1 MTSNAACGRMK
12 GQNRFAARRAGSR
25 PLAPAPLCRCISII
39 LNKENGEIKME
50 KIEQANREALR
61 RILGGEP
68 ELIDVCP
75 AGELLPELDEYAIGH
90 AGPPIAWEEMC
101 GPMQGAIMG
110 AAVYEGMADT
120 LEQAAEMAASGKIR
134 FISNHSMH
142 CVGPMTG
149 MITRSMPL
157 WVVRNKTFGNFAYST
172 FKEGIGK
179 VMRFGANSQEV
190 IDRLRWLQNSLGPAM
205 KKALAQSGPISL
217 KLIIS
222 RALAMGDEM
231 HQRNV
236 AASSLLTRELAPYLA
251 NAVEDAAER
260 FKILSFLSTN
270 DQFFLNLAMAA
281 GKATMDPV
289 RDIPHCSVVT
299 AMSRNGTNFGIQVSA
314 LGDRWFQAPACMP
327 VGLYFPGYTEA
338 DANPDL
344 GDSAICETFGIGG
357 FAMASSPAV
366 VRFVGA
372 GNISSAMKYSRD
384 MMEITVGEN
393 DAYVMPTMD
402 FTGTGT
408 GIDIRRVIETGIL
421 PVINTGMAHKKP
433 GVGQVGA
440 GVVKPPMECFEQA
453 LYALAEYEGVT
464 E

>member
-1 MTSNAACGRMK
+1 
-12 GQNRFAARRAGSR
+12 
-25 PLAPAPLCRCISII
+25 
-39 LNKENGEIKME
+39 ME
-50 KIEQANREALR
+50 RIEQANKEALR
-61 RILGGEP
+61 RILSGEP

-75 AGELLPELDEYAIGH
+75 AREVILELDDHSIGH
-90 AGPPIAWEEMC
+90 AGPPIAWKEMC

-110 AAVYEGMADT
+110 AAVYEGMAST
-120 LEQAAEMAASGKIR
+120 LEEAAKMAASGKIH

-157 WVVRNKTFGNFAYST
+157 WVVRNKTFGNYAYST
-172 FKEGIGK
+172 FNEGIGK
-179 VMRFGANSQEV
+179 VMRFGANSTEV
-190 IDRLRWLQNSLGPAM
+190 IDRLRWIQNDLGPAM
-205 KKALAQSGPISL
+205 KRALQESGPISL

-251 NAVEDAAER
+251 NVVEDPAKR

-281 GKATMDPV
+281 GKATMDPI
-289 RDIPHCSVVT
+289 RDIPHC
-299 AMSRNGTNFGIQVSA
+299 SRNGTNFGIQVSA

-327 VGLYFPGYTEA
+327 VGLYFPGYSEA
-338 DANPDL
+338 DANPDM

-408 GIDIRRVIETGIL
+408 GIDIRKVIETGIL

-464 E
+464 EE

>member
-1 MTSNAACGRMK
+1 
-12 GQNRFAARRAGSR
+12 
-25 PLAPAPLCRCISII
+25 
-39 LNKENGEIKME
+39 ME
-50 KIEQANREALR
+50 RIEQANKEALR
-61 RILGGEP
+61 RILSGEP

-75 AGELLPELDEYAIGH
+75 AGELIPELDDHSIGH
-90 AGPPIAWEEMC
+90 AGPPIAWKEMC

-110 AAVYEGMADT
+110 AAVYEGMAST
-120 LEQAAEMAASGKIR
+120 LEEAAEMAASGKIH

-157 WVVRNKTFGNFAYST
+157 WVVRNKTFGNYAYST
-172 FKEGIGK
+172 FNEGIGK
-179 VMRFGANSQEV
+179 VMRFGANSTEV
-190 IDRLRWLQNSLGPAM
+190 IDRLRWIQNDLGPAM
-205 KKALAQSGPISL
+205 KRALQD
-217 KLIIS
+217 S

-251 NAVEDAAER
+251 NVVEDPAKR

-327 VGLYFPGYTEA
+327 VGLYFPGYSEA
-338 DANPDL
+338 DANPDM

-408 GIDIRRVIETGIL
+408 GIDIRKVIETGIL

-453 LYALAEYEGVT
+453 LYALAEYEGIT
-464 E
+464 EE

>member
-1 MTSNAACGRMK
+1 MTATAGCGRMK

-50 KIEQANREALR
+50 KMR

-172 FKEGIGK
+172 FNEGIGK

-260 FKILSFLSTN
+260 FRILSFLSTN

-289 RDIPHCSVVT
+289 RDIPHCSIVT

-338 DANPDL
+338 DANPDM

>member
-1 MTSNAACGRMK
+1 
-12 GQNRFAARRAGSR
+12 
-25 PLAPAPLCRCISII
+25 
-39 LNKENGEIKME
+39 ME

-172 FKEGIGK
+172 FNEGIGK

-260 FKILSFLSTN
+260 FRILSFLSTN

-281 GKATMDPV
+281 GK
-289 RDIPHCSVVT
+289 
-299 AMSRNGTNFGIQVSA
+299 VSA

-338 DANPDL
+338 DANPDM

-408 GIDIRRVIETGIL
+408 GIDIRKVIETGIL

>member
-1 MTSNAACGRMK
+1 
-12 GQNRFAARRAGSR
+12 
-25 PLAPAPLCRCISII
+25 
-39 LNKENGEIKME
+39 ME
-50 KIEQANREALR
+50 RIEQANKEALR
-61 RILGGEP
+61 RILSGEP

-75 AGELLPELDEYAIGH
+75 AGEVIPELDNHSIGH

-110 AAVYEGMADT
+110 AAVYEGMAST
-120 LEQAAEMAASGKIR
+120 LEEAAKMAASGKIH

-157 WVVRNKTFGNFAYST
+157 WVVRNKTFGNYAYST
-172 FKEGIGK
+172 FNEGIGK
-179 VMRFGANSQEV
+179 VMRFGANSTEV
-190 IDRLRWLQNSLGPAM
+190 IDRLRWIQNDLGPAM
-205 KKALAQSGPISL
+205 KRALQESGPISL

-251 NAVEDAAER
+251 NVVEDPAKR

-281 GKATMDPV
+281 GKATMDPI

-327 VGLYFPGYTEA
+327 VGLYFPGYSEA
-338 DANPDL
+338 DANPDM

-357 FAMASSPAV
+357 FAILS
-366 VRFVGA
+366 RGGA
-372 GNISSAMKYSRD
+372 LCRRRKYQQRHEVFPRYD
-384 MMEITVGEN
+384 GDHRWGKRCLC
-393 DAYVMPTMD
+393 DAD
-402 FTGTGT
+402 HG
-408 GIDIRRVIETGIL
+408 
-421 PVINTGMAHKKP
+421 
-433 GVGQVGA
+433 
-440 GVVKPPMECFEQA
+440 
-453 LYALAEYEGVT
+453 LYRYRHRH
-464 E
+464 

>member
-1 MTSNAACGRMK
+1 
-12 GQNRFAARRAGSR
+12 
-25 PLAPAPLCRCISII
+25 
-39 LNKENGEIKME
+39 ME
-50 KIEQANREALR
+50 KIEQANKEALR
-61 RILGGEP
+61 RILSGEP

-75 AGELLPELDEYAIGH
+75 AGEVIPELDNHSIGH

-110 AAVYEGMADT
+110 AAVYEGMAST
-120 LEQAAEMAASGKIR
+120 LEEAAKMAASGKIH

-157 WVVRNKTFGNFAYST
+157 WVVRNKTFGNYAYST
-172 FKEGIGK
+172 FNEGIGK
-179 VMRFGANSQEV
+179 VMRFGANSTEV
-190 IDRLRWLQNSLGPAM
+190 IDRLRWIQNDLGPAM
-205 KKALAQSGPISL
+205 KRALQESGPISL

-251 NAVEDAAER
+251 NVVEDPAKR

-327 VGLYFPGYTEA
+327 VGLYFPGYSEA
-338 DANPDL
+338 DANPDM
-344 GDSAICETFGIGG
+344 GDSAICETFGI
-357 FAMASSPAV
+357 
-366 VRFVGA
+366 

-408 GIDIRRVIETGIL
+408 GIDIRKVIETGIL

-453 LYALAEYEGVT
+453 LYALAEYEGIT
-464 E
+464 EE

>member
-1 MTSNAACGRMK
+1 
-12 GQNRFAARRAGSR
+12 
-25 PLAPAPLCRCISII
+25 
-39 LNKENGEIKME
+39 ME
-50 KIEQANREALR
+50 RIEQANKEALR
-61 RILGGEP
+61 RILSGEP

-75 AGELLPELDEYAIGH
+75 AGEVIPELDNHSIGH
-90 AGPPIAWEEMC
+90 AGPPIAWKEMC

-110 AAVYEGMADT
+110 AAVYEGMAST
-120 LEQAAEMAASGKIR
+120 LEEAAEMAASGKIH

-149 MITRSMPL
+149 MITSSMPL
-157 WVVRNKTFGNFAYST
+157 WVVRNKTFGNYAYST
-172 FKEGIGK
+172 FNEGIGK
-179 VMRFGANSQEV
+179 VMRFGANSTEV
-190 IDRLRWLQNSLGPAM
+190 IDRLRWIQNDLGPAM
-205 KKALAQSGPISL
+205 KRALQESGPISL

-251 NAVEDAAER
+251 NVVEDPAKR

-289 RDIPHCSVVT
+289 HDIPHCSVVT

-314 LGDRWFQAPACMP
+314 LGDSWFQAPACMP
-327 VGLYFPGYTEA
+327 VGLYFPGYSEA
-338 DANPDL
+338 DANPDM

-408 GIDIRRVIETGIL
+408 GIDIRKVIETGIL

-433 GVGQVGA
+433 GVGRWVR
-440 GVVKPPMECFEQA
+440 VSLSLLWSA
-453 LYALAEYEGVT
+453 LNRPCMHWPSTKG
-464 E
+464 

>member
-1 MTSNAACGRMK
+1 
-12 GQNRFAARRAGSR
+12 
-25 PLAPAPLCRCISII
+25 
-39 LNKENGEIKME
+39 ME
-50 KIEQANREALR
+50 RIEQANKEALR
-61 RILGGEP
+61 RILSGEP

-75 AGELLPELDEYAIGH
+75 AGEVIPELDNHSIGH
-90 AGPPIAWEEMC
+90 AGPPIAWKEMC

-110 AAVYEGMADT
+110 AAVYEGMAST
-120 LEQAAEMAASGKIR
+120 LEEAAEMAASGKIH

-149 MITRSMPL
+149 MITSSMPL
-157 WVVRNKTFGNFAYST
+157 WVVRNKTFGNYAYST
-172 FKEGIGK
+172 FNEGK
-179 VMRFGANSQEV
+179 VMRFGANSTEV
-190 IDRLRWLQNSLGPAM
+190 IDRLRWIQNDLGPAM
-205 KKALAQSGPISL
+205 KRALQESGLISL

-251 NAVEDAAER
+251 NVVEDPAKR

-281 GKATMDPV
+281 GKATMDPI

-327 VGLYFPGYTEA
+327 VGLYFPGYSEA
-338 DANPDL
+338 DANPDM

-408 GIDIRRVIETGIL
+408 GIDIRKVIETGIL

-453 LYALAEYEGVT
+453 LYALAEYEGIT
-464 E
+464 EE

>member
-1 MTSNAACGRMK
+1 
-12 GQNRFAARRAGSR
+12 
-25 PLAPAPLCRCISII
+25 
-39 LNKENGEIKME
+39 
-50 KIEQANREALR
+50 
-61 RILGGEP
+61 
-68 ELIDVCP
+68 
-75 AGELLPELDEYAIGH
+75 
-90 AGPPIAWEEMC
+90 
-101 GPMQGAIMG
+101 
-110 AAVYEGMADT
+110 
-120 LEQAAEMAASGKIR
+120 MAASGKIH

-157 WVVRNKTFGNFAYST
+157 WVVRNKTFGNYAYST
-172 FKEGIGK
+172 FNEGIGK
-179 VMRFGANSQEV
+179 VMRFGANSTEV
-190 IDRLRWLQNSLGPAM
+190 IDRLRWIQNDLGPAM
-205 KKALAQSGPISL
+205 KRALQESGPISL

-251 NAVEDAAER
+251 NVVEDPAKR

-327 VGLYFPGYTEA
+327 VGLYFPGYSEA
-338 DANPDL
+338 DTNPDM

-384 MMEITVGEN
+384 MMEITIGEN

-408 GIDIRRVIETGIL
+408 GIDIRKVIETGIL

-453 LYALAEYEGVT
+453 LYALAEYEGIT
-464 E
+464 EE

>member
-1 MTSNAACGRMK
+1 
-12 GQNRFAARRAGSR
+12 
-25 PLAPAPLCRCISII
+25 
-39 LNKENGEIKME
+39 ME
-50 KIEQANREALR
+50 RIEQANKEALR
-61 RILGGEP
+61 RILSGEP

-75 AGELLPELDEYAIGH
+75 AGEVIPELANHSIGH
-90 AGPPIAWEEMC
+90 AGPPIAWKEMC

-110 AAVYEGMADT
+110 AAVYEGMAST
-120 LEQAAEMAASGKIR
+120 LEEAAKMAASGKIH

-157 WVVRNKTFGNFAYST
+157 WVVRNKTFGNYAYST
-172 FKEGIGK
+172 FNEGIGK
-179 VMRFGANSQEV
+179 VMRFGANSTEV
-190 IDRLRWLQNSLGPAM
+190 IDRLRWIQNDLGPAM
-205 KKALAQSGPISL
+205 KRALQESGPISL

-236 AASSLLTRELAPYLA
+236 AASSLLTRE
-251 NAVEDAAER
+251 VEDPAKR

-327 VGLYFPGYTEA
+327 VGLYFPGYSEA
-338 DANPDL
+338 DANPDM

-408 GIDIRRVIETGIL
+408 GIDIRKVIETGIL

-453 LYALAEYEGVT
+453 LYALAEYEGIT
-464 E
+464 EE

>member
-1 MTSNAACGRMK
+1 
-12 GQNRFAARRAGSR
+12 
-25 PLAPAPLCRCISII
+25 
-39 LNKENGEIKME
+39 ME
-50 KIEQANREALR
+50 RIEQANKEALR
-61 RILGGEP
+61 RILSGEP

-75 AGELLPELDEYAIGH
+75 AGEVIPELDNHSIGH
-90 AGPPIAWEEMC
+90 AGPPIAWKEMC

-110 AAVYEGMADT
+110 AAVYEGMAST
-120 LEQAAEMAASGKIR
+120 LEEAAKMAASGKIH

-157 WVVRNKTFGNFAYST
+157 WVVRNKTFGNYAYCT
-172 FKEGIGK
+172 FNEGIGK
-179 VMRFGANSQEV
+179 VMRFGANSTEV
-190 IDRLRWLQNSLGPAM
+190 IDRLRWIQNAM
-205 KKALAQSGPISL
+205 KRALQESGPISL

-251 NAVEDAAER
+251 NVVEDPAKR

-281 GKATMDPV
+281 GKATMDPI

-327 VGLYFPGYTEA
+327 VGLYFPGYSEA
-338 DANPDL
+338 DANPDM

-408 GIDIRRVIETGIL
+408 GIDIRKVIETGIL

-464 E
+464 EE

>member
-1 MTSNAACGRMK
+1 
-12 GQNRFAARRAGSR
+12 
-25 PLAPAPLCRCISII
+25 
-39 LNKENGEIKME
+39 ME
-50 KIEQANREALR
+50 RIEQANKEALR
-61 RILGGEP
+61 RILSGEP

-75 AGELLPELDEYAIGH
+75 AGEVIPELDNHSIGH
-90 AGPPIAWEEMC
+90 AGPPIAWKEMC

-110 AAVYEGMADT
+110 AAVYEGMAST
-120 LEQAAEMAASGKIR
+120 LEEAAEMAASGKIH

-149 MITRSMPL
+149 MITSSMPL
-157 WVVRNKTFGNFAYST
+157 WVVRNKTFGNYAYST
-172 FKEGIGK
+172 FNEGIGK
-179 VMRFGANSQEV
+179 VMRFGANSTEV
-190 IDRLRWLQNSLGPAM
+190 IDRLRWIQNDLGPAM
-205 KKALAQSGPISL
+205 KRALQESGPISL

-236 AASSLLTRELAPYLA
+236 AASSLLTRELAPA
-251 NAVEDAAER
+251 NVVEDPAKR

-327 VGLYFPGYTEA
+327 VGLYFPGYSEA
-338 DANPDL
+338 DANPDM

-408 GIDIRRVIETGIL
+408 GIDIRKVIETGIL

-453 LYALAEYEGVT
+453 LYALAEYEGIT
-464 E
+464 EE

>member
-1 MTSNAACGRMK
+1 
-12 GQNRFAARRAGSR
+12 
-25 PLAPAPLCRCISII
+25 
-39 LNKENGEIKME
+39 ME
-50 KIEQANREALR
+50 RIEQANKEALR
-61 RILGGEP
+61 RILSGEP

-75 AGELLPELDEYAIGH
+75 AGELIPELDDHSIGH
-90 AGPPIAWEEMC
+90 AGPPIAWKEMC

-110 AAVYEGMADT
+110 AAVYEGMAST
-120 LEQAAEMAASGKIR
+120 LEEAAEMAASGKIH

-149 MITRSMPL
+149 MITSSMPL
-157 WVVRNKTFGNFAYST
+157 WVVRNKTFGNYAYST
-172 FKEGIGK
+172 FNEGIGK
-179 VMRFGANSQEV
+179 VMRFGANSTEV
-190 IDRLRWLQNSLGPAM
+190 IDRLRWIQNAM
-205 KKALAQSGPISL
+205 KRALQESGPISL

-251 NAVEDAAER
+251 NVVEDSAKR

-327 VGLYFPGYTEA
+327 VGLYFPGYSEA
-338 DANPDL
+338 DANPDM

-408 GIDIRRVIETGIL
+408 GIDIRKVIETGIL

-453 LYALAEYEGVT
+453 LYALAEYEGIT
-464 E
+464 EE

>member
-1 MTSNAACGRMK
+1 
-12 GQNRFAARRAGSR
+12 
-25 PLAPAPLCRCISII
+25 
-39 LNKENGEIKME
+39 ME

-61 RILGGEP
+61 RILSGEP
-68 ELIDVCP
+68 ELVDVCP
-75 AGELLPELDEYAIGH
+75 AGELLPELDDHSIGH
-90 AGPPIAWEEMC
+90 AGPPIAWADMC
-101 GPMQGAIMG
+101 GPMQGAVMG
-110 AAVYEGMADT
+110 AAVYEGMAST
-120 LEQAAEMAASGKIR
+120 LEEAAEMAASGKIR

-142 CVGPMTG
+142 
-149 MITRSMPL
+149 TRSMPL
-157 WVVRNKTFGNFAYST
+157 WVVRNKTFGNCAYST
-172 FKEGIGK
+172 FNEGIGK

-190 IDRLRWLQNSLGPAM
+190 IDRLRWIQNDLGPAM
-205 KKALAQSGPISL
+205 KRALAQAGPVSL

-251 NAVEDAAER
+251 NAVEDPAER
-260 FKILSFLSTN
+260 FRILSFLSTN

-338 DANPDL
+338 DANPDM

-372 GNISSAMKYSRD
+372 GNINSAMKYSRD

-408 GIDIRRVIETGIL
+408 GIDIRKVIETGIL

>member
-1 MTSNAACGRMK
+1 
-12 GQNRFAARRAGSR
+12 
-25 PLAPAPLCRCISII
+25 
-39 LNKENGEIKME
+39 ME
-50 KIEQANREALR
+50 RIEQANKEALR
-61 RILGGEP
+61 RILSGEP

-75 AGELLPELDEYAIGH
+75 AGELIPELDDHSIGH
-90 AGPPIAWEEMC
+90 AGPPIAWKEMC

-110 AAVYEGMADT
+110 AAVYEGMAST
-120 LEQAAEMAASGKIR
+120 LEEAAEMAASGKIH

-142 CVGPMTG
+142 CVGP
-149 MITRSMPL
+149 ITRSMPL
-157 WVVRNKTFGNFAYST
+157 WVVRNKTFGNYAYST
-172 FKEGIGK
+172 FNEGIGK
-179 VMRFGANSQEV
+179 VMRFGANSTEV
-190 IDRLRWLQNSLGPAM
+190 IDRLRWIQNDLGPAM
-205 KKALAQSGPISL
+205 KRVLQESGPISL

-251 NAVEDAAER
+251 NVVEDPAKR

-327 VGLYFPGYTEA
+327 VGLYFPGYSEA
-338 DANPDL
+338 DANPDM

-408 GIDIRRVIETGIL
+408 GIDIRKVIETGIL

-464 E
+464 EE

>member
-1 MTSNAACGRMK
+1 
-12 GQNRFAARRAGSR
+12 
-25 PLAPAPLCRCISII
+25 
-39 LNKENGEIKME
+39 ME
-50 KIEQANREALR
+50 RIEQANKEALR
-61 RILGGEP
+61 RILSGEP

-75 AGELLPELDEYAIGH
+75 AGELIPELDDHSIGH
-90 AGPPIAWEEMC
+90 AGPPIAWKEMC

-110 AAVYEGMADT
+110 AAVYEGMAST
-120 LEQAAEMAASGKIR
+120 LEEAAEMAASGKIH

-149 MITRSMPL
+149 MITSSMPL
-157 WVVRNKTFGNFAYST
+157 WVVRNKTFGNYAYST
-172 FKEGIGK
+172 FNEGIGK
-179 VMRFGANSQEV
+179 VMRFGANSPEV
-190 IDRLRWLQNSLGPAM
+190 IERLRWIQNDLGPAM
-205 KKALAQSGPISL
+205 KRALAQSGPVSL

-251 NAVEDAAER
+251 NVVEDPAKR

-327 VGLYFPGYTEA
+327 VGLYFPGYSEA
-338 DANPDL
+338 DANPDM

-384 MMEITVGEN
+384 MMEITIGEN

-408 GIDIRRVIETGIL
+408 GIDIRKVIETGIL

-464 E
+464 EE

>member
-1 MTSNAACGRMK
+1 
-12 GQNRFAARRAGSR
+12 
-25 PLAPAPLCRCISII
+25 
-39 LNKENGEIKME
+39 
-50 KIEQANREALR
+50 
-61 RILGGEP
+61 
-68 ELIDVCP
+68 
-75 AGELLPELDEYAIGH
+75 
-90 AGPPIAWEEMC
+90 
-101 GPMQGAIMG
+101 
-110 AAVYEGMADT
+110 
-120 LEQAAEMAASGKIR
+120 MAASGKIH

-149 MITRSMPL
+149 MITSSMPL
-157 WVVRNKTFGNFAYST
+157 WVVRNKTFGNYAYST
-172 FKEGIGK
+172 FNEGIGK
-179 VMRFGANSQEV
+179 VMRFGANSTEV
-190 IDRLRWLQNSLGPAM
+190 IDRLRWIQNDLGPAM
-205 KKALAQSGPISL
+205 KRALQESGPISL

-251 NAVEDAAER
+251 NAVEDPAKR

-281 GKATMDPV
+281 GKATMDPI

-327 VGLYFPGYTEA
+327 VGLYFPGYSEA
-338 DANPDL
+338 DANPDM

-408 GIDIRRVIETGIL
+408 GIDIRKVIETGIL

-453 LYALAEYEGVT
+453 LYALAEYEGIT
-464 E
+464 EE

>member
-1 MTSNAACGRMK
+1 MVC
-12 GQNRFAARRAGSR
+12 R
-25 PLAPAPLCRCISII
+25 PKDRQPSPRSGAPLPLHSY
-39 LNKENGEIKME
+39 NNQKENGEIKME

-172 FKEGIGK
+172 FNEGIGK

-190 IDRLRWLQNSLGPAM
+190 IDRLRWIQNSLGPAM

-251 NAVEDAAER
+251 NAVEDPDER
-260 FKILSFLSTN
+260 FRILSFLSAN

-338 DANPDL
+338 DANPDM

-433 GVGQVGA
+433 GIGQVGA